1 MRSKKL
7 QKIMAEYTEHVAMAL
22 EAELNG
28 NIELI

>member
-7 QKIMAEYTEHVAMAL
+7 QKIMAEYTDQIAL
-22 EAELNG
+22 ILEQEIRG